1 MKQTLSGPMVPPK
14 SGKAK
19 KAVVLLHGYGSD
31 GNDLIS
37 LAQYWR
43 AEMADTMFVAP
54 NAPDRCDINP
64 MGHQWFPLAVDRLNS
79 PLVGVETARAVITEF
94 LEALWAQ
101 TGLKAADTLLIGF
114 SQGGMMALDVGL
126 RLEQPLSGIV
136 SFSGGLIGVETIQKE
151 IKSKPPVCFIHGE
164 ADDVVPM
171 QMSKAGH
178 EALKRLDV
186 KSALHLE
193 PGVAH
198 TISMEG
204 LGFALAFMR
213 EVGGTSKRQ

>member
-1 MKQTLSGPMVPPK
+1 MVAPL

-19 KAVVLLHGYGSD
+19 RLVVLLHGYGSD

-37 LAQYWR
+37 LSQYWQQ
-43 AEMADTMFVAP
+43 EMRDTLFVAP

-64 MGHQWFPLAVDRLNS
+64 MGYQWFPLAVDRVS
-79 PLVGVETARAVITEF
+79 SRIVGAEAARTVIMEF

-101 TGLKAADTLLIGF
+101 TGLKAADTLLAGF

-126 RLEQPLSGIV
+126 RLNAPLAGIV
-136 SFSGGLIGVETIQKE
+136 SFSGGLIGVETIEKE
-151 IKSKPPVCFIHGE
+151 IKSKPPVCLIHGK
-164 ADDVVPM
+164 ADDVVPF
-171 QMSKAGH
+171 QMSEAGH
-178 EALKRLDV
+178 EALKHLNV

-193 PGVAH
+193 PGVGH

-204 LGFALAFMR
+204 LGFAMAFMR
-213 EVGGTSKRQ
+213 EVGGTSKTQ